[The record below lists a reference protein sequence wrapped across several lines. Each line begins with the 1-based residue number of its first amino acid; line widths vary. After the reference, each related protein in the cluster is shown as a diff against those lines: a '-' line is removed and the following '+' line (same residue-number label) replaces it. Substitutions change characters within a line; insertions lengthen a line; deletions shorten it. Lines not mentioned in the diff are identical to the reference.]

1 MLPFGN
7 SIAQI
12 QVTGAQVKEMF
23 EMSVRSIPQKDE
35 NGTILLDDAGQPKLG
50 ANGGFLHVSS
60 SIRIHYDSTKPG
72 TRLASDE
79 GNETGQTIVG
89 SRVLGI
95 EIKIGKHK
103 SLNHWMRRNN
113 TGWLPMIS

>member
-35 NGTILLDDAGQPKLG
+35 NGTILLDDAYQPKLG
-50 ANGGFLHVSS
+50 ANGGFYMFQAPFVSTM
-60 SIRIHYDSTKPG
+60 IPQNQVLAWLVTKAMKQDK
-72 TRLASDE
+72 RLSVVAY
-79 GNETGQTIVG
+79 
-89 SRVLGI
+89 
-95 EIKIGKHK
+95 
-103 SLNHWMRRNN
+103 
-113 TGWLPMIS
+113 